1 MAINE
6 KADPKVGPA
15 GIGTAGFEPAT
26 PATPLQCA
34 TGLRYVPLMRGGS
47 LAVDLRRGKGRG
59 RPVSANAFH
68 DRPMRLSSSA
78 GVPGPPGRRPVTR
91 PTSAL
96 PASFRYLGGHG
107 PGGREVGPG
116 ICA

>member
-34 TGLRYVPLMRGGS
+34 TGLRYVPEDANCSPGT
-47 LAVDLRRGKGRG
+47 VLREGRAAG
-59 RPVSANAFH
+59 EPAN
-68 DRPMRLSSSA
+68 
-78 GVPGPPGRRPVTR
+78 GP
-91 PTSAL
+91 
-96 PASFRYLGGHG
+96 
-107 PGGREVGPG
+107 
-116 ICA
+116 